1 LRAVQRSDWRDA
13 VDEPLHNSC
22 TSGTASQRPAAI
34 AEPRSPGDQRKWRR
48 FDTIPERSSAES
60 AKRRRNHAA
69 EGWPMR
75 PSLVRALRTVRHC
88 IPVVICGIQSD
99 AKPTAEIAS
108 PTAREGQIGQ
118 GKYFSNRIAPAMSV
132 MTTMFMVPIMTS
144 TSISPQQQPM
154 QYAAWRRPACRS
166 RSLPRRPVR

>member
-1 LRAVQRSDWRDA
+1 MDKLNTYRRLVKRCLEDWEAYIKRAR
-13 VDEPLHNSC
+13 HNSYRVKR
-22 TSGTASQRPAAI
+22 ASDHGLRYTGP
-34 AEPRSPGDQRKWRR
+34 P
-48 FDTIPERSSAES
+48 TIKLANLGR
-60 AKRRRNHAA
+60 
-69 EGWPMR
+69 WPQR
-75 PSLVRALRTVRHC
+75 PSLVRALRTVRHY
-88 IPVVICGIQSD
+88 IPVVTCGIQSD

-118 GKYFSNRIAPAMSV
+118 GKYFSNRIAPATTAM
-132 MTTMFMVPIMTS
+132 MTMFMVPIMTS